1 MEIKTGLWKKQSK
14 KGNTYYSG
22 QIKIEDK
29 EYWVRILKNN
39 KENNK
44 QPDLNLFLD
53 KKVEMQKNPGQDALD
68 DQIFKEFGEKV
79 EIEEN
84 MELAF

>member
-14 KGNTYYSG
+14 KGNSYYSG
-22 QIKIEDK
+22 RIKIEDK

-39 KENNK
+39 KENEK

-53 KKVEMQKNPGQDALD
+53 KVVEIQKNPIQDALD
-68 DQIFKEFGEKV
+68 DQIFKEFGEKI
-79 EIEEN
+79 EIEES
-84 MELAF
+84 ELAF

>member
-14 KGNTYYSG
+14 KGNNYYG
-22 QIKIEDK
+22 GKIKIDNK

-39 KENNK
+39 KENDK
-44 QPDLNLFLD
+44 QPDLTLFLD
-53 KKVEMQKNPGQDALD
+53 QTMEVPKNPNQEALD

-79 EIEEN
+79 EIEES
-84 MELAF
+84 ELAF

>member
-14 KGNTYYSG
+14 KGNSYYSG
-22 QIKIEDK
+22 KIKIEDK
-29 EYWVRILKNN
+29 EYWVRIFKNN
-39 KENNK
+39 KENDK

-53 KKVEMQKNPGQDALD
+53 KDIEVPKNPGQDTLD

-79 EIEEN
+79 EIEES
-84 MELAF
+84 ELAF

>member
-14 KGNTYYSG
+14 KGNSYYSG
-22 QIKIEDK
+22 KIKIEDK
-29 EYWVRILKNN
+29 EYWVRIFKNN
-39 KENNK
+39 KENDK

-53 KKVEMQKNPGQDALD
+53 KDIEVQKNPGQDALD

-79 EIEEN
+79 EIEES
-84 MELAF
+84 ELAF

>member
-14 KGNTYYSG
+14 KGNSYYSG
-22 QIKIEDK
+22 RIKIEDK

-39 KENNK
+39 KENEK

-53 KKVEMQKNPGQDALD
+53 KVVEMKANPNQDALD
-68 DQIFKEFGEKV
+68 DQIFKEFGDKIDIQES
-79 EIEEN
+79 
-84 MELAF
+84 ELAF

>member
-14 KGNTYYSG
+14 KGNSYYSG
-22 QIKIEDK
+22 KIKIEDK
-29 EYWVRILKNN
+29 EYWVRIFKNN
-39 KENNK
+39 KENEK

-53 KKVEMQKNPGQDALD
+53 KDIEVPKNPGQDTLD

-79 EIEEN
+79 EIEEST
-84 MELAF
+84 ELAF